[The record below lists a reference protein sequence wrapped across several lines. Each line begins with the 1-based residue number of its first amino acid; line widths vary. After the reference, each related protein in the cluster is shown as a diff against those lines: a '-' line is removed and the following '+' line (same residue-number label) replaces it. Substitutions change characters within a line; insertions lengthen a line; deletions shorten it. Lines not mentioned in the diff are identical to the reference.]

1 MFSAT
6 ARRRNTVVA
15 TASALAAA
23 IVLGA
28 VTMGAG
34 TATAAV
40 TNFSILSSPGGSF
53 GTSCSY
59 ELTALTSTDEA
70 DVYFYD
76 DGALI
81 GSGGVTPRDGVATI
95 DWTPQT
101 PGTHI
106 LNAFQSGVPGLP
118 LPVQVTQRLNL
129 GSVCFGL

>member
-1 MFSAT
+1 M
-6 ARRRNTVVA
+6 
-15 TASALAAA
+15 
-23 IVLGA
+23 
-28 VTMGAG
+28 
-34 TATAAV
+34 

-76 DGALI
+76 DGDLI

-101 PGTHI
+101 
-106 LNAFQSGVPGLP
+106 
-118 LPVQVTQRLNL
+118 QVHTSSTLSRA
-129 GSVCFGL
+129 VYRDCRFRCR